1 MTAAQLEILRQ
12 ALGALHDQGHLSDT
26 SKWHLTEAVINVFAC
41 FHDPVHGGEVS
52 RRYRDDEVWGEPAHI
67 ARINKAVRLVH
78 DLIDG
83 HDLSAAYPWMRR

>member
-1 MTAAQLEILRQ
+1 MTAAQLEILRR
-12 ALGALHDQGHLSDT
+12 ALNALHDQVDLCDA

-67 ARINKAVRLVH
+67 ARINKAVRRVGN
-78 DLIDG
+78 LIG
-83 HDLSAAYPWMRR
+83 